1 MLIHDLYIS
10 IHGLKPRPGFLIA
23 FSYRPVGRKLYI
35 LVISIH
41 SRAMTNQA
49 ITFLKVFDLFC
60 DVWKYLKDFIWDGSL
75 IFYNLFEIHQ
85 DLKNNSKIRV
95 DLAAIKDKNP
105 QRLTHLLV
113 IPNSIEF
120 IQELCSCYILQE
132 LLMNRVSVYECL
144 IWNSIRESYDLS
156 ILLFHDDCFQKNS
169 IFFFFLFNFFYQ
181 KHIGTYVG
189 NNFCYYFFYLNALYG
204 LSYNLKVSL

>member
-1 MLIHDLYIS
+1 MLIYDLYIS

-60 DVWKYLKDFIWDGSL
+60 DVWKYFKDFIWDGSL

-95 DLAAIKDKNP
+95 DLAAIKDKKKP

-144 IWNSIRESYDLS
+144 IWNSIRERHTS
-156 ILLFHDDCFQKNS
+156 IAMTYRYFCFTMTVSKKIQYSLFSCLISFTKN
-169 IFFFFLFNFFYQ
+169 
-181 KHIGTYVG
+181 T
-189 NNFCYYFFYLNALYG
+189 
-204 LSYNLKVSL
+204 

>member
-1 MLIHDLYIS
+1 MLINDLYIS

-23 FSYRPVGRKLYI
+23 FSYRPVKIGRKLYI

-95 DLAAIKDKNP
+95 DLAAIKDKKP

-144 IWNSIRESYDLS
+144 IWNSIRERHTS
-156 ILLFHDDCFQKNS
+156 IAMTYRYFCFTMTVSKKIQYSFFSCLISFTKN
-169 IFFFFLFNFFYQ
+169 
-181 KHIGTYVG
+181 T
-189 NNFCYYFFYLNALYG
+189 
-204 LSYNLKVSL
+204 

>member
-1 MLIHDLYIS
+1 MLIYDLYIS

-95 DLAAIKDKNP
+95 DLAAIKDKKKPPAINASVGNSKLYRIHSGIM
-105 QRLTHLLV
+105 QLLHITRV
-113 IPNSIEF
+113 TNEQS
-120 IQELCSCYILQE
+120 
-132 LLMNRVSVYECL
+132 VSV
-144 IWNSIRESYDLS
+144 WV
-156 ILLFHDDCFQKNS
+156 F
-169 IFFFFLFNFFYQ
+169 
-181 KHIGTYVG
+181 
-189 NNFCYYFFYLNALYG
+189 
-204 LSYNLKVSL
+204 NLK